1 MESNKVIET
10 IGLMK
15 YFYDPV
21 KFQVIKGI
29 DLSID
34 HGDFVSIE
42 GRSGCG
48 KSTLLYLLSTMDT
61 DYEGQL
67 LIHNELVTGQPDK
80 NLARIRNEKIGFV
93 FQFHYLLPEYNVLV
107 T

>member
-1 MESNKVIET
+1 MVI
-10 IGLMK
+10 L
-15 YFYDPV
+15 FP
-21 KFQVIKGI
+21 
-29 DLSID
+29 
-34 HGDFVSIE
+34 E

-80 NLARIRNEKIGFV
+80 NLARIEMRK
-93 FQFHYLLPEYNVLV
+93 LVLFFNFI
-107 T
+107 TCYQNIMF

>member
-1 MESNKVIET
+1 LRFYDNYFRFFALKASGPGRNYKREIAMESNKVIET

-34 HGDFVSIE
+34 HGDFV
-42 GRSGCG
+42 
-48 KSTLLYLLSTMDT
+48 
-61 DYEGQL
+61 
-67 LIHNELVTGQPDK
+67 P
-80 NLARIRNEKIGFV
+80 
-93 FQFHYLLPEYNVLV
+93 
-107 T
+107 

>member
-10 IGLMK
+10 IGLIV
-15 YFYDPV
+15 FYDPV

-67 LIHNELVTGQPDK
+67 LIHNELVTG
-80 NLARIRNEKIGFV
+80 NLTRI
-93 FQFHYLLPEYNVLV
+93 
-107 T
+107 

>member
-10 IGLMK
+10 IGLMI
-15 YFYDPV
+15 FYDPV

-42 GRSGCG
+42 GV
-48 KSTLLYLLSTMDT
+48 LAAENQLYCI
-61 DYEGQL
+61 Y
-67 LIHNELVTGQPDK
+67 
-80 NLARIRNEKIGFV
+80 
-93 FQFHYLLPEYNVLV
+93 FQQWIQIMKGNY
-107 T
+107 

>member
-1 MESNKVIET
+1 
-10 IGLMK
+10 MK

-42 GRSGCG
+42 GRSG
-48 KSTLLYLLSTMDT
+48 
-61 DYEGQL
+61 
-67 LIHNELVTGQPDK
+67 
-80 NLARIRNEKIGFV
+80 
-93 FQFHYLLPEYNVLV
+93 
-107 T
+107 

>member
-42 GRSGCG
+42 GRSG
-48 KSTLLYLLSTMDT
+48 
-61 DYEGQL
+61 
-67 LIHNELVTGQPDK
+67 
-80 NLARIRNEKIGFV
+80 
-93 FQFHYLLPEYNVLV
+93 
-107 T
+107 

>member
-1 MESNKVIET
+1 
-10 IGLMK
+10 MK

-48 KSTLLYLLSTMDT
+48 KSTLYLLQQWIQI
-61 DYEGQL
+61 EGQL

-93 FQFHYLLPEYNVLV
+93 FQFLLV
-107 T
+107 TRI

>member
-21 KFQVIKGI
+21 KFQVMGI

-61 DYEGQL
+61 DYEGT
-67 LIHNELVTGQPDK
+67 IDT
-80 NLARIRNEKIGFV
+80 
-93 FQFHYLLPEYNVLV
+93 
-107 T
+107 